1 MIKSIFL
8 LLYFSFKENPFKQEL
23 RQYPVD
29 LGILQNKLNI
39 TIEIPDG
46 YAVETI
52 PEGLNIV
59 DGIGTFKY
67 IIGNN
72 PGVKYKLL

>member
-29 LGILQNKLNI
+29 FGYPFQNKLNI

-46 YAVETI
+46 YAR
-52 PEGLNIV
+52 N
-59 DGIGTFKY
+59 Y
-67 IIGNN
+67 S
-72 PGVKYKLL
+72 